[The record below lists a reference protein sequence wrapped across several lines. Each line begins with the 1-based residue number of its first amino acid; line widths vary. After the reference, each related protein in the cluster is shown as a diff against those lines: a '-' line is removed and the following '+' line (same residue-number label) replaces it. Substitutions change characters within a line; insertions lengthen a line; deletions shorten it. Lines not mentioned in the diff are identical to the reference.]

1 MPMLLAMCSSSS
13 NEPGIPRP
21 PERQTV
27 AAPGAAR
34 STPVDPALSPVGS
47 AEVSIRPA
55 PPAATA
61 KVRRI
66 EDLPSASP
74 VAVRPLRV
82 DELPEERAGKGRRG
96 KGKGEAALAT
106 KGAVGAKGVRRIEDL
121 PAISDAVRPLRPDEV
136 NPELVKRANELLW
149 DEHAPVGTDIPFEL
163 NGKNYVARFAIHY
176 HEFGGTKKP
185 WGYHKGVTLYST
197 AP

>member
-1 MPMLLAMCSSSS
+1 MA
-13 NEPGIPRP
+13 
-21 PERQTV
+21 T
-27 AAPGAAR
+27 
-34 STPVDPALSPVGS
+34 LS
-47 AEVSIRPA
+47 A
-55 PPAATA
+55 PPATTA

-74 VAVRPLRV
+74 LAVRPLRV

-96 KGKGEAALAT
+96 KGGKGDAAVAT
-106 KGAVGAKGVRRIEDL
+106 KGALGAKGVRRIEDL

-197 AP
+197 EP